1 MNELIKVTETEQ
13 GNQAVSGRELYEFLG
28 VESKYSD
35 WIARML
41 TYGFEENV
49 DYVAIAQKKVTAQG
63 NESTFTDHILK
74 IDMAKEISMLT
85 RNERGK
91 EARQYFIQCEKNWN
105 SPEMIMGRALKIADQ
120 KMLEYKEKNKQLE
133 TIIETQ
139 KPKVMFADAVESSV
153 ESILIRDLA
162 KIIKQNGVD
171 IGEKRLFQWMREN
184 GYLLTT
190 TNKPSQKSMDL
201 GVMELVE
208 GLRLGSEQKFKPT
221 FTSKVTGKGQI
232 YFVRKFLEESK
243 SIT

>member
-1 MNELIKVTETEQ
+1 MNELIKVTETES

-28 VESKYSD
+28 VQSNYTTWFE
-35 WIARML
+35 RMCE
-41 TYGFEENV
+41 YGFIENS
-49 DYVAIAQKKVTAQG
+49 DYIKCIP
-63 NESTFTDHILK
+63 NLESGLNGGQNKIDHILK
-74 IDMAKEISMLT
+74 LDMAKEISMLT
-85 RNERGK
+85 RNEKGK

-133 TIIETQ
+133 TIIERQ

-171 IGEKRLFQWMREN
+171 MGEKRLFQWMRDN
-184 GYLLTT
+184 GYILTT

-221 FTSKVTGKGQI
+221 FTTKITGKGQI
-232 YFVRKFLEESK
+232 YFVRKFLDEN
-243 SIT
+243 IIPV